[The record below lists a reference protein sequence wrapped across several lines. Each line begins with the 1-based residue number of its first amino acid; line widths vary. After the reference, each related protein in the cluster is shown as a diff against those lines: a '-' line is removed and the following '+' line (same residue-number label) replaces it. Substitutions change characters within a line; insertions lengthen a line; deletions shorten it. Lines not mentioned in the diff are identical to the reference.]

1 MRWSTSDLDKEFIE
15 ELTHLKKRFENC
27 TSKGCLTKIFQNPV
41 NLEPQLLKPFPGD
54 YNRNTKDIDIFKLIP
69 STTDEVTPEIS
80 ILLLDSMR
88 GLHEP
93 VSFELIGSSADI
105 SIQIVTQKRDRRIIA
120 NAINSTYAHSYLQ
133 QTRDSLFARY
143 KEMAPKRN
151 NTTHSLEFAF
161 NDYYLNPPYY
171 FPINTFSRDFSGD
184 LLDSVFDVISKLPPE
199 ELGFYQVLFIPAK
212 NYDWAKLSRT
222 LIDMT
227 VQREEYAMKNTWF
240 EDSYQPVQLPTTEPV
255 GQKFHPVLGE
265 SDLKEHR
272 AKAYEKTKDKKPF
285 YCVSLRIGLFARKG
299 RAEGIFKVLGNALY
313 HLIPGDRALRFLTRE
328 DYYKAGIPE
337 KLHYYM
343 FFNRVSLR
351 EGMLLTSNELAGL
364 VHFPTPQSL
373 EKDYPIEIAK
383 GRRPVPDFLTAA
395 KEEGIVIGD
404 GPYKGKKTTV
414 VLTHRLR
421 AQHCHIVGK
430 TGFGKSTLIENCV
443 LQDIEQ
449 GTGVCLID
457 PHGELIEN
465 HLVPKLPSECM
476 DKVIY
481 FDPIRTPLPINI
493 LEARNKKE
501 RIALADDVA
510 SIFRRY
516 TDSWGVQIEEILSFG
531 VQAVLSSREGGH
543 LGTLRTFLLYP
554 EVRKK
559 YLNTVEDEFVIEFW
573 RDQFPLFPNQ
583 KGAITTATRRLNQL
597 LRSPVLQAVLTNKES
612 AINFREAMDNGYI
625 LLINIPIGEL
635 GQINAFILGS
645 LIISKIQAA
654 ALTRQDIP
662 LEQRKPFYL
671 YIDEFQHFLCQSI
684 EESLTGTRKYAL
696 GLVLAHNSL
705 GQISARDK
713 AVADAV
719 LEVPNTRICFQ
730 VGDNDSVAL
739 AKGFTH
745 YTREDLKNLREG
757 EAIMRVG
764 GSSNDFEINTRYD
777 PIDDKTIAPKIKE
790 ALIHHTLTRF
800 GINAAYHEPK
810 EDVNEAIPTD
820 VIMVPRTSKREE
832 NIYIQHSDQVSRRRT
847 GSIELKP
854 EEKRFLQYLSELTRI
869 LPVRDVYRELELS
882 TYKGDSLKKTLL
894 KAGLIAETEADLGR
908 SKRKSKILALTS
920 TGYGVLGLPP
930 LPGKGGPAHQFLQK
944 IIAQRARQKG
954 YEAAIEEVTLNGSQ
968 VDIGLSKDNKTIAVE
983 VSVTTRPDQIINNIV
998 LALQGGYDEVVSLF
1012 TLSETLIE
1020 TQKLLSGPAKE
1031 IEAQKIQLKLVSE
1044 YESVL

>member
-1 MRWSTSDLDKEFIE
+1 MSGLIKNPQDENADLST
-15 ELTHLKKRFENC
+15 RFSKGS
-27 TSKGCLTKIFQNPV
+27 TKGCLPTLFTKPV
-41 NLEPQLLKPFPGD
+41 NLEPHAHDDIPGYYD
-54 YNRNTKDIDIFKLIP
+54 RNTEEIIILKLFSSP
-69 STTDEVTPEIS
+69 FENVTLGNTIS
-80 ILLLDSMR
+80 FLERMQGI
-88 GLHEP
+88 HEP
-93 VSFELIGSSADI
+93 ISFEIIGLNDQI
-105 SIQIVTQKRDRRIIA
+105 TIQIVVQKRDRVIVE
-120 NAINSTYAHSYLQ
+120 NALRATCSHSFLKQ
-133 QTRDSLFARY
+133 SPDFLFTCY
-143 KEMAPKRN
+143 KELITKVSKRA
-151 NTTHSLEFAF
+151 HEHIEFQF
-161 NDYYLNPPYY
+161 NDYYLKPPYY
-171 FPINTFSRDFSGD
+171 FPINSLQSDYSGD
-184 LLDSVFDVISKLPPE
+184 PLDSIFSVLS
-199 ELGFYQVLFIPAK
+199 ELKKDELCIYQAIFIPANK
-212 NYDWAKLSRT
+212 WKWAKLSKLLLSMKVPDSR
-222 LIDMT
+222 LIDK
-227 VQREEYAMKNTWF
+227 E
-240 EDSYQPVQLPTTEPV
+240 S
-255 GQKFHPVLGE
+255 HPVLNDVE
-265 SDLKEHR
+265 LKEHTS
-272 AKAYEKTKDKKPF
+272 KAMEKTRDGKPF
-285 YCVSLRIGLFARKG
+285 FGVSLRIGIFAEKK
-299 RAEGIFKVLGNALY
+299 RAFLILRTLTNTLNMFVPGN
-313 HLIPGDRALRFLTRE
+313 GQFMFLTRK
-328 DYYKAGIPE
+328 DYYKASIPE
-337 KLHYYM
+337 KLHYYI

-351 EGMLLTSNELAGL
+351 EGILLTSNELAGL
-364 VHFPTPQSL
+364 VHFPTPQTL
-373 EKDYPIEIAK
+373 EKKYPIEIAK
-383 GRRPVPDFLTAA
+383 GKRPVPDFLMAG
-395 KEEGIVIGD
+395 KESGIIIGD
-404 GPYKGKKTTV
+404 SSYKGKQNPV
-414 VLTHRLR
+414 VLTHKLR
-421 AQHCHIVGK
+421 SQHCHIIGK
-430 TGFGKSTLIENCV
+430 TGYGKSTLIENCV

-449 GTGVCLID
+449 GTGLCLID

-465 HLVPKLPSECM
+465 YIVPKIPSECM

-493 LEARNKKE
+493 LEAKNKKE

-559 YLNTVEDEFVIEFW
+559 YLNTIEDEFVIEFW

-597 LRSPVLQAVLTNKES
+597 LRSPVLQAILTHNES
-612 AINFREAMDNGYI
+612 AINFREVMDNGYI

-719 LEVPNTRICFQ
+719 LEVPNTRISFQ
-730 VGDNDSVAL
+730 VGDNDSVTL

-745 YTREDLKNLREG
+745 YTPEDLKNLREG

-764 GSSNDFEINTRYD
+764 GSSNDFEITTRYD
-777 PIDDKTIAPKIKE
+777 PIVDKTIALKIKE
-790 ALIHHTLTRF
+790 VLIHHTLTRF
-800 GINAAYHEPK
+800 GINPVYDEPK
-810 EDVNEAIPTD
+810 EDITEAIPTD
-820 VIMVPRTSKREE
+820 DILVPRASTREE
-832 NIYIQHSDQVSRRRT
+832 NIHIQQQHSEQVSRRRTVT

-869 LPVRDVYRELELS
+869 LPVRDVYRELKLS
-882 TYKGDSLKKTLL
+882 TYKGDFLKKTLL

-908 SKRKSKILALTS
+908 SKRKSKILALSS

-944 IIAQRARQKG
+944 IIARRARQKG

-968 VDIGLSKDNKTIAVE
+968 VDIGLSKDNKKIAVE
-983 VSVTTRPDQIINNIV
+983 VSVTTRPNQIINNIV
-998 LALQGGYDEVVSLF
+998 LALQGGYDEVISLF
-1012 TLSETLIE
+1012 TLSDTLIE
-1020 TQKLLSGPAKE
+1020 TQKLLSDSTQE